1 MPAKE
6 KNPALKRFGTNVRTL
21 REKRELSQEELAEIA
36 DLDRTYVGGLE
47 RGERNATLG
56 SILRIA
62 KALKTTASDLC
73 EGIDR

>member
-6 KNPALKRFGTNVRTL
+6 KNPALKRFGTNVRAL

-47 RGERNATLG
+47 RGKRNATLG

-62 KALKTTASDLC
+62 KALKTSVADLC

>member
-6 KNPALKRFGTNVRTL
+6 KNPALKRFGTNVRAL
-21 REKRELSQEELAEIA
+21 REKRELSQEQLAEIA

-56 SILRIA
+56 SALRIA
-62 KALKTTASDLC
+62 KALKTTVADLC
-73 EGIDR
+73 AGIDR

>member
-62 KALKTTASDLC
+62 KALKTSVADLC

>member
-6 KNPALKRFGTNVRTL
+6 THPALKRLGANVRAL
-21 REKRELSQEELAEIA
+21 REKMDISQEKLAEIA

-62 KALKTTASDLC
+62 KALKTTVSELC
-73 EGIDR
+73 EGIN

>member
-1 MPAKE
+1 MAAKE
-6 KNPALKRFGTNVRTL
+6 NRVALKRFGANVRAR
-21 REKRELSQEELAEIA
+21 REARELSQEAVAEIA

-62 KALKTTASDLC
+62 KALKTSAADLC

>member
-21 REKRELSQEELAEIA
+21 REKRELSQEQLAEIA
-36 DLDRTYVGGLE
+36 DLNRTYVGGLE

-56 SILRIA
+56 SALRIA
-62 KALKTTASDLC
+62 KALKTTVADLC
-73 EGIDR
+73 AGIDR

>member
-1 MPAKE
+1 MAAKE
-6 KNPALKRFGTNVRTL
+6 STPALKRFGANVRSV
-21 REKRELSQEELAEIA
+21 REKRELSQEALAEIA

-62 KALKTTASDLC
+62 KALKTPVAELC

>member
-21 REKRELSQEELAEIA
+21 RETRELSQEELAEIA

-62 KALKTTASDLC
+62 KALKTSVADLC

>member
-6 KNPALKRFGTNVRTL
+6 QNPALKRFGTNIRAL

-62 KALKTTASDLC
+62 KALKTTVADLC